1 MVNNLPTPAQR
12 LQEID
17 FSNRLTD
24 TKLWIMKADELIAAA
39 NVLEA
44 EVEKYWSEIQIGEH
58 NQPVNTSGRKDVQG
72 AFSLL
77 IAYAL
82 ENYFKALLVY
92 RNQKNLKGWLLTKL
106 PRYLNQHDLIKLAS
120 KLRFKLDISEEEL
133 LCRLSRSSIWAAR
146 YPIPIEPESLANM
159 KNFSTGQSCFI
170 AYYAPQD
177 IKRIHDFVDRLCNY
191 VLAEIENN
199 A

>member
-12 LQEID
+12 WQQID

-24 TKLWIMKADELIAAA
+24 TSLWIMKADELIAAA
-39 NVLEA
+39 NIL
-44 EVEKYWSEIQIGEH
+44 EVEVVKYWSEIQPDEH
-58 NQPVNTSGRKDVQG
+58 NQPVNTSNRKYVQG

-82 ENYFKALLVY
+82 ENYFKALLIH
-92 RNQKNLKGWLLTKL
+92 RNQKDLKSWLFTKL
-106 PRYLNQHDLIKLAS
+106 PKYLNQHDLAKLAS
-120 KLRFKLDISEEEL
+120 KLKFELDTLEEEL
-133 LCRLSRSSIWAAR
+133 LGRLSRSSIWAAR
-146 YPIPIEPESLANM
+146 YPIPISPEALANI
-159 KNFSTGQSCFI
+159 KKFSSGQSYLI

-177 IKRIHDFVDRLCNY
+177 IKRIHDFIDRLRNH

-199 A
+199 T